1 LRFCGVGV
9 GSGDL
14 IIYLH
19 GFNSS
24 GASVKGATLKR
35 QLQPIHVSLPSYHHD
50 PAVAIRQLEVEVEC
64 ALERFARV
72 MLVGSS
78 LGGFYA
84 QSLGRRYGLNIV
96 LINPALDPIS
106 TLAPYV
112 GQQTNYYTGEHYRFE
127 RRHLEALRPL
137 YVDVAQIATVPTLVL
152 LDTADEVIDADVAAR
167 LYRDRGTVIAF
178 PGGDHGFQHLE
189 ESIADIRMHHDS
201 AR

>member
-1 LRFCGVGV
+1 M
-9 GSGDL
+9 

-24 GASVKGATLKR
+24 GATVKGATLKR
-35 QLQPIHVSLPSYHHD
+35 LLEPIHVSLPSYHHD

-64 ALERFARV
+64 ALERFTRV
-72 MLVGSS
+72 MLIGSS

-106 TLAPYV
+106 TLAPHV
-112 GQQTNYYTGEHYRFE
+112 GPQTNYHTGERYCFE
-127 RRHLEALRPL
+127 RRHLEALAPL
-137 YVDVAQIATVPTLVL
+137 YVDAAQFGTVPTLVL
-152 LDTADEVIDADVAAR
+152 LDADDEVIDPEVAAR
-167 LYRDRGTVIAF
+167 LYRDRGKVIAF
-178 PGGDHGFQHLE
+178 PGGDHAFQHLE